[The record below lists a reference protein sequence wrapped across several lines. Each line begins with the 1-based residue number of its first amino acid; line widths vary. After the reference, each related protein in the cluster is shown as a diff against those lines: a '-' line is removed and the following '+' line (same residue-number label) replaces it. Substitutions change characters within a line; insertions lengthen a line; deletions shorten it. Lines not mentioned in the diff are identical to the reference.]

1 VEELHVDDQIA
12 DDVLVERVEHRETK
26 GGKPY
31 TALEVRLRS
40 GRALPAKYWDGHL
53 TDVEPGTVR
62 RIEAT
67 VREWQGRPDLAVSR
81 LGQPS
86 EDARPHDFLPR
97 SEFDPAERF
106 ERLCTLV
113 DEHTTDEVQ
122 EIVRHLLERHRE
134 PFCTAPGGVRMH
146 HARIGGLVEHVLDV
160 TQLSLDAVLSLDGLG
175 HDVRPLSRN
184 AIVGG
189 AAVHDIG
196 KIREYVYAERLD
208 YDDDGRAV
216 GHLAMGHHM
225 FISALK
231 DQHLSYTE
239 ELKHVGHIILSH
251 HGKTEWGSPVEP
263 LTVEA
268 LLVHRADLL
277 SKDLDIGLELLRAS
291 GDEARW
297 SARDNRLWN
306 GPKTLRRFGPLP

>member
-1 VEELHVDDQIA
+1 MGRRVRSA
-12 DDVLVERVEHRETK
+12 APSAGSVLT
-26 GGKPY
+26 
-31 TALEVRLRS
+31 
-40 GRALPAKYWDGHL
+40 
-53 TDVEPGTVR
+53 
-62 RIEAT
+62 
-67 VREWQGRPDLAVSR
+67 
-81 LGQPS
+81 
-86 EDARPHDFLPR
+86 
-97 SEFDPAERF
+97 
-106 ERLCTLV
+106 TL
-113 DEHTTDEVQ
+113 
-122 EIVRHLLERHRE
+122 
-134 PFCTAPGGVRMH
+134 
-146 HARIGGLVEHVLDV
+146 
-160 TQLSLDAVLSLDGLG
+160 
-175 HDVRPLSRN
+175 
-184 AIVGG
+184 IVGG